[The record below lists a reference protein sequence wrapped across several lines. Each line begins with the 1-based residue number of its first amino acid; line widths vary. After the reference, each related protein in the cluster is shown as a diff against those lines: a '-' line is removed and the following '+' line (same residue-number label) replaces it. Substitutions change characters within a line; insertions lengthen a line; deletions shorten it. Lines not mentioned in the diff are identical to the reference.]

1 MYLCNKKSK
10 LITSLTP
17 WILTILMSFS
27 FLVCLHPILG
37 QEKPTAPIILEG
49 RTLFYVSESGQYTAQ
64 QRATEANNHL
74 EKILESGNAP
84 AVVEIDSG
92 QEVPVI
98 TINNRYFL
106 SVTYND
112 VPMGKSLKG
121 QALAWKNTLE
131 VAISKAEYERTLQ
144 YYIKAIIFA
153 IAIIFIASIL
163 SWKLGVI
170 WQRWLKPL
178 KTTPTDPNPS
188 NSNFS
193 SQPLSGHPSQSSLK
207 LKLVILLVLLTIIRG
222 IIWIIALVYLSS
234 LFTKTRQ
241 WSNFIIEILKIS
253 LITDVFPLG
262 NQKYSVIDFFILI
275 GLLIGLVT
283 LTRMVS
289 RVLKSKLLTAT
300 GLSRSVQDTTALIF
314 NYTFIFLGTIVVLQ
328 VWGLDLSSLTVF
340 ASVLGVGIGL
350 GLQGIAKEFVS
361 GLVLIF
367 ERPIQIG
374 DFVEVAGLMG
384 TVERISVRST
394 EIKTLDQISVILPNS
409 RFLDSEVINW
419 SHSSP
424 ISRLKIP
431 VNVAYGSNLEVVRN
445 ILINVAKN
453 HQDILSMPSPQVFFS
468 EFGDSFIKINL
479 LVWISKP
486 YKQFQ
491 IKSDIYFKID
501 SQFREEG
508 IKIPFP
514 QRDLHLRSSELPS
527 QNISPELINSLANL
541 SNSLATWLKENSN
554 HQTSQ
559 EQNKEIKSNKT
570 QEKENFTPDENNIS
584 H

>member
-1 MYLCNKKSK
+1 MYVWNKKQNVISPF
-10 LITSLTP
+10 LVWL
-17 WILTILMSFS
+17 LAILMILSFMG
-27 FLVCLHPILG
+27 FFCPILA
-37 QEKPTAPIILEG
+37 QEKPTAPIMLEG
-49 RTLFYVSESGQYTAQ
+49 RTLFYVRESGQYTAE
-64 QRATEANNHL
+64 QRANEANRHL
-74 EKILESGNAP
+74 GKILDSGDPP
-84 AVVEIDSG
+84 AVVGIDSG

-112 VPMGKSLKG
+112 VPMGKSLQG

-131 VAISKAEYERTLQ
+131 VAISKAEYERTLK
-144 YYIKAIIFA
+144 YYIKAIIIA
-153 IAIIFIASIL
+153 IAVIFLAAIL

-170 WQRWLKPL
+170 WQRWLKTL
-178 KTTPTDPNPS
+178 STTPTDS
-188 NSNFS
+188 NTPTSSSS
-193 SQPLSGHPSQSSLK
+193 SQPLSGYPSESSFK
-207 LKLVILLVLLTIIRG
+207 FQLVALLVLLTIIRG
-222 IIWIIALVYLSS
+222 IIWIVAFVYISR
-234 LFTKTRQ
+234 LFPQTRR
-241 WSNFIIEILKIS
+241 WSDLILEILQIS

-262 NQKYSVIDFFILI
+262 NQKYSVLDFFILI
-275 GLLIGLVT
+275 GLLVGLVT

-289 RVLKSKLLTAT
+289 RVLKSKFLTAT
-300 GLSRSVQDTTALIF
+300 GLSRAVQDTTALIF

-340 ASVLGVGIGL
+340 ASVLGVGVGL

-367 ERPIQIG
+367 ERPIQVG

-394 EIKTLDQISVILPNS
+394 EIRTLDQVSVILPNS

-431 VNVAYGSNLEVVRN
+431 VGVAYGSNLEIVRN
-445 ILINVAKN
+445 LLIKVAKN

-468 EFGDSFIKINL
+468 EFGDSSLKFNL

-491 IKSDIYFKID
+491 IKSDLYFKID
-501 SQFREEG
+501 SEFRAEG
-508 IKIPFP
+508 IEIPFP
-514 QRDLHLRSSELPS
+514 QRDVHFRSSDVPS
-527 QNISPELINSLANL
+527 QNISPELINSLSNL
-541 SNSLATWLKENSN
+541 SNSLATWLKENSHN
-554 HQTSQ
+554 QTRQ
-559 EQNKEIKSNKT
+559 DKNKDIQSNKVIK
-570 QEKENFTPDENNIS
+570 KEN
-584 H
+584 